1 MSVEIEQPS
10 STPEITVS
18 GPLFGQL
25 TNEELKSLSQ
35 FSSFTKP
42 ASTPSV
48 KNFTSRT
55 DRPIGR
61 VTEQH
66 LKEISQE
73 LGLIKLCWTEVP
85 VIDFD
90 E

>member
-1 MSVEIEQPS
+1 MSTEIEPS
-10 STPEITVS
+10 SETPEITVS

-35 FSSFTKP
+35 FSSLSKP
-42 ASTPSV
+42 ASSQSF
-48 KNFTSRT
+48 KNLTARS

-61 VTEQH
+61 VTSQH

-73 LGLIKLCWTEVP
+73 LGLIKLCWADVP
-85 VIDFD
+85 AIGYD